1 MSPGDLVAIDFP
13 AHRLHGQRV
22 RIERIEP
29 EFDIAHPDCPE
40 RMIVEMIFVRHG
52 SLPEAFGIGPERLAG
67 TSQNAKLRE
76 FEAEDGGAQGEMM
89 L

>member
-1 MSPGDLVAIDFP
+1 MKPGDLAVIDFP

-29 EFDIAHPDCPE
+29 EFDIAHEDSPE

-52 SLPEAFGIGPERLAG
+52 SVPEAFGIGPERLAG
-67 TSQNAKLRE
+67 TAQNARLRE
-76 FEAEDGGAQGEMM
+76 FEAEDGGAQRELM